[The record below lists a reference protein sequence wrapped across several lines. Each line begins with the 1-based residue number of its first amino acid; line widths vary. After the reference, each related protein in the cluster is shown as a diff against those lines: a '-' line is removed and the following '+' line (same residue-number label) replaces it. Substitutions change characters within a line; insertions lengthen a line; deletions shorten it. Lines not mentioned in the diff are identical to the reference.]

1 MVNSCYKKDFSVL
14 TPSIAKTRAF
24 STTTSQLKSYHMAN
38 PNPQD
43 HAMKFKGPRDLGYKE
58 FEKLAD
64 PTDIIRFGKKV
75 NYESKLNHE

>member
-1 MVNSCYKKDFSVL
+1 
-14 TPSIAKTRAF
+14 
-24 STTTSQLKSYHMAN
+24 MAN